1 MNSIFQRTSVRSF
14 TSQKVSEEQIDKLIK
29 AGMQAPSA
37 NNEKPW
43 HFIVVTDPT
52 ILEKIPHVHPYA
64 KMAAESAGTI
74 CVCGD
79 PLLEISKGYWV
90 QDCSASI
97 QNILLQAVEM
107 GLGAVWCGV
116 YPRENRMEAV
126 RGLLDIPD
134 NILPLALIPFGYPAV
149 EPTPKNHFNP
159 DRIHKNKW

>member
-1 MNSIFQRTSVRSF
+1 MP
-14 TSQKVSEEQIDKLIK
+14 K
-29 AGMQAPSA
+29 
-37 NNEKPW
+37 W
-43 HFIVVTDPT
+43 
-52 ILEKIPHVHPYA
+52 
-64 KMAAESAGTI
+64 AAESAGTNL
-74 CVCGD
+74 CVWRPITGNF
-79 PLLEISKGYWV
+79 KGYWV

-97 QNILLQAVEM
+97 QNILLQVVEM